1 MTSTDTLMA
10 VKVAILVAAGAGF
23 VWWQLRDVAQEQ
35 RRTKERD
42 KQASPPKP
50 TGEAD

>member
-10 VKVAILVAAGAGF
+10 VKVVLLVAAGAGF

-42 KQASPPKP
+42 KQGSPPKP
-50 TGEAD
+50 TSEAD

>member
-10 VKVAILVAAGAGF
+10 VKVALLVAAGAGF
-23 VWWQLRDVAQEQ
+23 VWWQLHDVAQEQ

-42 KQASPPKP
+42 KQANPAKP
-50 TGEAD
+50 TSESD